1 MNGIKKNRGT
11 DIKSNDH
18 DENSQDGGGVRMRRT
33 RIEYTIARC
42 EPLDGGPVTLQCAIK
57 RRRKEYR
64 KVFPL
69 AQYASEAEALAAARS
84 WRDEQLANLRPIKRV
99 EFASQLRPNN
109 TSGVPGVMRLW
120 VGQKK
125 PTGKEYRYEV
135 WVAVSPNSMGRKRSR
150 MFSIK
155 RYGDEGAY
163 ARAVAAREAFLAEL
177 EGYRLCNVPEEF
189 VDTYVPDSAG
199 KEDNPMGEPT
209 DSLTGNPAE
218 AHHAPKALGARA
230 AR

>member
-1 MNGIKKNRGT
+1 MNGIKKNRGA

-18 DENSQDGGGVRMRRT
+18 DENSQDGGGSGVRMRRT

-84 WRDEQLANLRPIKRV
+84 WRDEQLATLRPIKRV
-99 EFASQLRPNN
+99 EFACQLRPNN

-120 VGQKK
+120 AGQKK
-125 PTGKEYRYEV
+125 PNGKEYRYEV

-189 VDTYVPDSAG
+189 VDTYVPESAG
-199 KEDNPMGEPT
+199 SGAQPGRQGGEQA
-209 DSLTGNPAE
+209 SGR
-218 AHHAPKALGARA
+218 LGGRSPRA
-230 AR
+230 QSAG